1 MTHGEVVAE
10 ILGRAAQRGVLGHY
24 CPDSRRCE
32 GDRGLPDVLL
42 VGPFGAAWVEVK
54 TGAAQLKPAQ
64 TTWKHMLLAAGQRY
78 EVMREEDLTDG
89 GLLNPLLLFLSEG
102 IAP

>member
-1 MTHGEVVAE
+1 MNHDEVVAE
-10 ILGRAAQRGVLGHY
+10 ILDRAAKRGVLGHY

-42 VGPFGAAWVEVK
+42 AGQFGAAWVEVK
-54 TGAAQLKPAQ
+54 TGTAQLKPTQ

-78 EVMREEDLTDG
+78 EVMREGDLADG
-89 GLLNPLLLFLSEG
+89 GLLNPLLLYLSEG